1 MTENHFDI
9 VIIGSGLGSLLC
21 GYILSREGMRV
32 CILEKNKEPGG
43 ALQTFR
49 RKGIEFETGIHY
61 IGGMDE
67 GQNLNRY
74 FKYFGLTDN
83 LKLRRLN
90 KDRFDVIGFDDAEY
104 PLAQGFENFIR
115 QLLPFF
121 PEKED
126 ILRSYVNKLEE
137 ISKSFSLYNLEIP
150 KGDHAEET
158 FRHQNAYNYYHALT
172 TSIQHPASS
181 IYPLSSILHPPS
193 SLSSVLSGNNFL
205 YAGNKETTP
214 LHIPALINHSFISSA
229 WRLVGGSRQIAN
241 LLVQSIMN
249 FGGTVRVDSEVNRIH
264 HHGAGFTVS
273 LKAREH
279 FSSDKLIAG
288 IHPVRILDMMDPSL
302 FRKAYSAR
310 IRNLTNTPG
319 SFAIYIIFKENSFK
333 YLDYNYYFHRTKNVW
348 YDPGTGLW
356 PNGYM
361 LHTPAFEE
369 TGNFAKSLVI
379 MTYMDYRDVEK
390 WENSETGK
398 RDHSYY
404 EFKMEKAHRL
414 LDLVELKFPGLRSKI
429 SFMET
434 STPLTWRDFTG
445 TPGGSMYGI
454 QKNFSNP
461 SGTVIFPNTKI
472 PGLFFTG
479 QNINLH
485 GVLGVTIGSVMTC
498 SEILGYDYLL
508 NKIQNG

>member
-9 VIIGSGLGSLLC
+9 IIIGSGLGSLLC

-49 RKGIEFETGIHY
+49 RKGIEFDTGVHY

-74 FKYFGLTDN
+74 FKYFGLSDN

-90 KDRFDVIGFDDAEY
+90 KDRFDVIAFDDGEY
-104 PLAQGFENFIR
+104 PFAQDFDNFIE
-115 QLLPFF
+115 QLLTYF
-121 PEKED
+121 PGRKHA
-126 ILRSYVNKLEE
+126 LQSYVNQLEE
-137 ISKSFSLYNLEIP
+137 ISNCFPLYNLEIP
-150 KGDHAEET
+150 KGEHSEDT
-158 FRHQNAYNYYHALT
+158 FRRQSAFKYYNSLISNIQYPAS
-172 TSIQHPASS
+172 SIQHPV
-181 IYPLSSILHPPS
+181 
-193 SLSSVLSGNNFL
+193 SLSSVLAGNNFL

-229 WRLVGGSRQIAN
+229 WRLVGGSRQIAE
-241 LLVQSIMN
+241 LLVKSIIS
-249 FGGTVRVDSEVNRIH
+249 FGGIFRVNSKVGRIH
-264 HHGAGFTVS
+264 RHNSGFNVI
-273 LKAREH
+273 LKTEEQ
-279 FSSDKLIAG
+279 FTSDRLIAG
-288 IHPVRILDMMDPSL
+288 IHPVRILEMTDPSL

-310 IRNLTNTPG
+310 IRNMANTPG

-333 YLDYNYYFHRTKNVW
+333 YLDNNYYYHRTKNVW

-356 PNGYM
+356 PSGYM

-369 TGNFAKSLVI
+369 TGNFAKSLII
-379 MTYMDYRDVEK
+379 MTYMDYGDVEK
-390 WENSETGK
+390 WENSDTGK
-398 RDHSYY
+398 RDASYY
-404 EFKMEKAHRL
+404 EFKMQKANRL
-414 LDLVELKFPGLRSKI
+414 LDLAEMKFPGLRSKI

-454 QKNFSNP
+454 QKDFSNP
-461 SGTVIFPNTKI
+461 SGTVVFPNTKI
-472 PGLFFTG
+472 PGFFFTG
-479 QNINLH
+479 QNVNLH

-508 NKIQNG
+508 NKISNA